1 MGVPENVNF
10 QIGVLLKDE
19 AWSLFEKKV
28 GDSIKA
34 DMRSV
39 AEAVC
44 EECACLPL
52 VILAVGGA
60 LMKKSKREWKDA
72 LQQLR
77 NSTAKN
83 IPRWSTKVYSP
94 IEFSYNNLEHADA
107 KSIFLLC
114 CLFGEDVEISI
125 DNLVRYGVGLRLLQ
139 GVDTMEEARNR
150 AHVLVTTLKTSSLLL
165 DGSEKDLVKM
175 HDVTR
180 DFAIWIASKEEDTKF
195 LVKDGVRFWP
205 DEDEY
210 KQCKAISL
218 RFNNDCVLPND
229 LECSEL
235 HTLML
240 EFHNLSSEVPSNFF
254 KGMEKLEVLQLRDM
268 QISELPSSLKNLRML
283 CLYNCKLVKV
293 AFLKEFKKLE
303 ILCIKDSDLRELA
316 PEIGQLTRLRL
327 LDLRDCDKLMIIP
340 SGVISSLSQLEEL
353 YIPNEFDQWE
363 VKDNASLNE
372 LNSLNHI
379 ISLQVF
385 EPLFKSLNRFQIS
398 IGSKLSIWER
408 PSSATRILKVVGFPL
423 KKELNILMEKAEVLY
438 LEDLRENVPKGL
450 CGSVSFREL
459 SLLKVENCKLMIYLF
474 SSAAARSLSQL
485 QKLSVRNCEIMEE
498 IVRDDQEVMDE
509 VIVFDH
515 LKEIELKDL
524 PNFRS
529 FYVNMKK
536 STTRDCNTS
545 TLVQALFND
554 KVAFPALEELKIENL
569 KSLTAIWEGQSQ
581 SLIVKEAQ
589 VSFQSLRSMDVW
601 NCDKLVNVIASNV
614 LPSLQKLEKLKVSKC
629 DSVKEIFAV
638 ERGQLGEKDGVH
650 DEIIVFPQLKYLEL
664 EELPRVETLFN
675 HKVAFPAPE
684 ELYIRELESL
694 TAIWEGQ
701 SQSLLVKEAQVSFQS
716 LRSLDVWECHKLVNV
731 IASNVLPSLKKLE
744 KLNVGSCASV
754 EEIVA
759 VKMGQLR
766 EEDVVHD
773 EIIVF
778 PQLKNLRLE
787 DLPNLKSFTLGS
799 KELEETVDQIIPRV
813 EALFNHKVAFPVLE
827 VLNIG
832 RLESLTAIW
841 EGQSQSLIVK
851 EAQVSFQSLRSMD
864 VWNCDKLVNV
874 IASNAVYRCDSVEEI
889 VAVER
894 GQLGEEDVVHDEII
908 VFPQLKYLKL
918 IGLPNLT
925 SFTHESKEEGE
936 TMDQII
942 PRVEALFNHK
952 VAFPALEELKIENL
966 KSLTAIWE
974 GQSQSLIVKEAQVSF
989 QSLRSMDVWNCDK
1002 LVNVIASN
1010 AVYRC
1015 DSVEEIVAVERG
1027 QLGEEDVV
1035 HDEIIVFPQL
1045 KYLKLIGLPNLTSF
1059 THESKEEGE
1068 TMDQIIPRVEAL
1080 FNHKVAFPALEELK
1094 IENLKSLAAIWEGQY
1109 QSLLVKEAQVSFQS
1123 LRFMTVWGCDKLVN
1137 VIASNEVYRCDSV
1150 DEIIVFNHKV
1160 SLPALEKLT
1169 IEKLQSLRAI
1179 WVDQSQPLEQVKEA
1193 DDFFRCLTDMI
1204 VLRNKKLVNVI
1215 PSNMPLMLQ
1224 NLKQLKVEE
1233 CDSLFSEV
1241 EVLGTVEKG
1250 SPIAEPTINVLPR
1263 LQEMLLEGLPNLVM
1277 YIRLNRKEHFAGR
1290 ICAYSNLIDLH
1301 LSNRDNLENVFSPST
1316 ARYLVH
1322 LQKLKIFNCE
1332 KMEQIVA
1339 IERGEVGEN
1348 KVHDEIIVFPQ
1359 LKYLR
1364 LEKLPN
1370 LKSLCCC
1377 SRGSKKG
1384 EEETVELNIPRVEAL
1399 FNHKVAF
1406 PALEE
1411 LEIRQLESLTAI
1423 WEGQSQSLQVKEAQ
1437 ISFQSLRSMK
1447 VWECHKLVNVI
1458 ASNAVYRCDSVEEIV
1473 VVERGQLGKED
1484 VMHDEIIVFPQLKYL
1499 ELKELPRVETLF
1511 NHKVAFP
1518 ALEELSIIEL
1528 ESLTSLWNDQSHS
1541 LLVNEG
1547 GDSFGVL
1554 KCIEVKRC
1562 NKLVNVIPSDVL
1574 PRLQNLEKLVV
1585 DGCDSL
1591 FSEVEVLGTVEKG
1604 SRIAEPTINVLPRL
1618 QEMLLEGLPNLVMYM
1633 RLNRKEHLAGRICA
1647 YSNLKDLHLSNRDNL
1662 ENVFSPS
1669 TARYLVHL
1677 QKLKIF
1683 NCEKME
1689 QIVAIERG
1697 ELGEVEEN
1705 KVHDEIIVFPQ
1716 LKYLRLEKLPNLKS
1730 FCCCS
1735 RGSKKGEEETVEL
1748 NIPRVEALFNH
1759 KVSLPA
1765 LEELTIEDLE
1775 SLTAIWVD
1783 QSQPLKQVKEAED
1796 SFRRLTDMIVRK
1808 CEKLVNVIPSC
1819 MLPRLQNLKQ
1829 LRVEKCDSL
1838 FSEVEVHGSVE
1849 KGSPTVEPT
1858 IDVLPRLQEMLL
1870 TDLPNLVMYMTLNR
1884 KEHFA
1889 GGICAYSNLTDL
1901 HLSKRDNL
1909 KNVFS
1914 PSTARYLVHLKKLE
1928 VCRCKKMEEIVAIE
1942 RRELEEVGKEDL
1954 VHDEI
1959 IVFSQLKHLELK
1971 NLPNFK
1977 SFCCCTSGS
1986 KKREEE
1992 TVELNISQVEALFNH
2007 KVAFPAL
2014 EELEIIEL
2022 ESLTAIWEGQS
2033 QSLQVKEAQIS
2044 FQSLRSMEVWECHKL
2059 VNVIAS
2065 NVLPSLQKLEKL
2077 KVSECDSVKEIF
2089 AVERGQLG
2097 EKDGVHDE
2105 IIVFPQLKYLELEE
2119 LPRVETLFNHK
2130 VAFPALEELEIIEL
2144 ESLTAIW
2151 EGQSQSLQVKEAQIS
2166 FQSLRSMEV
2175 WECHKLVNVIASNVL
2190 PSLQKLEKLKVSE
2203 CDSVKEIFAVERGQ
2217 LGEKDGVHDEII
2229 VFPQL
2234 KYLELEELPR
2244 VETLFNHKVA
2254 FPALE
2259 ELGIIELKSL
2269 TSLWNDQSHSLLVNE
2284 GGDSF
2289 GVLKCIEVKRCN
2301 KLVNVIPSDVLPRLQ
2316 NLEKLLVDG
2325 CDSVISEA
2333 KVLTV
2338 GKGSPAA
2345 GPTIVLPQLKVMCLM
2360 NPPYSMMYMLQDL
2373 NRKEYS
2379 GRHFAYPNLKE
2390 LRFSKCHSLRNV
2402 FSPFTTKY
2410 LVHLEKLEVT
2420 DCEKMEEIVVVERGQ
2435 LYREEDVVYDEI
2447 IVFPQLKHLTLQQL
2461 PNLNSFCSVCE
2472 FEKEEEIAEQ
2482 NIGRVEALFNYKV
2495 SLPALEELTIEDLQS
2510 LTAIWVDQSQPLEQ
2524 VKEAEDSFGRLTNM
2538 IVHGCEKLVNVIPS
2552 CMLPRLQNLKQL
2564 QVGKCDSLFSEVE
2577 VHGSVE
2583 KGSPTVEPTIDVL
2596 PGLQEMLLRDL
2607 PNLVMYMTLNRKE
2620 HFAGGICA
2628 YSNLTDLH
2636 LSKRDNLKNVF
2647 SPSTARYLVHL
2658 QKLKVCRCEK
2668 MEEIVA
2674 IERGKLEDLVHDE
2687 IIVFPQLK
2695 YLELE
2700 NLPNLKS
2707 FCCCTSGSKK
2717 REEETVELNISQVE
2731 ALFNHKVAFPA
2742 LEELEIRELE
2752 SLTAIWEGQSQ
2763 SLLVKEAQVSF
2774 QSLRSMAVW
2783 ECHKLVNVI
2792 ASNVLPSLQKLEKLK
2807 VSECDSV
2814 EEIVAVERGQLEK
2827 EDIVHD
2833 EIIVFPQLKY
2843 LELNYLKNLK
2853 SFTLG
2858 SKESEETVDQI
2869 IPRVEALFNHKVAFP
2884 ALEELEIRELE
2895 SLTAIWEGQSQS
2907 LQVKEA
2913 QNSFQSLRSM
2923 KVWNCDKLVN
2933 VIASNVLPSLQKLEK
2948 LFVYRCYSVEGI
2960 VEVERGQL
2968 GEEDVV
2974 HDEIV
2979 VFSQLKYLKLYF
2991 LPNLTSFTHESKE
3004 EGETVDQIIPRVEAL
3019 FNHKVAF
3026 PALEKLNIINLE
3038 SLTAIWEGQSQ
3049 SLQVK
3054 EAQISFQSLRS
3065 MRVCEC
3071 HKLVNVI
3078 ASNVLPSLQ
3087 KLEKLEVSECD
3098 SVEEIVA
3105 VERGQLEKE
3114 DIVHDEIIVFPQLKY
3129 LKLKDL
3135 KNLKSFTLGSK
3146 EYEETVDQIIPRVE
3160 ALFNHKVAFP
3170 VLEELDIGRLE
3181 SLTAIWE
3188 GQSQSLIV
3196 KEAQVSF
3203 QSLRSMTVGGCEK
3216 LVNVIA
3222 SNVLPSLQK
3231 LEKLKVSECDSVK
3244 EIFAVERGQL
3254 GEKDGVHDEI
3264 TVFPQLKYLELEELP
3279 RVETLFN
3286 HKVSFPAL
3294 KKLKITKLQSLA
3306 VIWDNQLFLDLR
3318 AQVSQLRFVIVQG
3331 CEKLVNVIPPNA
3343 FPTGLMVFHSL
3354 KYLILSKCNS
3364 LRYVFSFSIARGL
3377 KQLRTLWVVGCSVM
3391 EEIVRSEGEG
3401 EEDDME
3407 EIVFSQLQE
3416 LRLDYLK
3423 NLTCFCGTNNAFKFP
3438 SLEWVYLGKC
3448 PQLQTFTTGCLST
3461 PNKLTIDYEVGEGN
3475 DVIDLNDY
3483 VQQFVRREKG
3493 LAVDESPGDDEDDDD
3508 LNDYVQQFVRREKG
3522 LAVDESEDYDEDYDF
3537 GDDDDDYDCD
3547 DDLDGF
3553 MLGMVRRMMYGR
3565 RRRRRRNKSW

>member
-1068 TMDQIIPRVEAL
+1068 TMDQI
-1080 FNHKVAFPALEELK
+1080 
-1094 IENLKSLAAIWEGQY
+1094 
-1109 QSLLVKEAQVSFQS
+1109 
-1123 LRFMTVWGCDKLVN
+1123 
-1137 VIASNEVYRCDSV
+1137 
-1150 DEIIVFNHKV
+1150 
-1160 SLPALEKLT
+1160 
-1169 IEKLQSLRAI
+1169 
-1179 WVDQSQPLEQVKEA
+1179 
-1193 DDFFRCLTDMI
+1193 
-1204 VLRNKKLVNVI
+1204 
-1215 PSNMPLMLQ
+1215 
-1224 NLKQLKVEE
+1224 
-1233 CDSLFSEV
+1233 
-1241 EVLGTVEKG
+1241 
-1250 SPIAEPTINVLPR
+1250 
-1263 LQEMLLEGLPNLVM
+1263 
-1277 YIRLNRKEHFAGR
+1277 
-1290 ICAYSNLIDLH
+1290 
-1301 LSNRDNLENVFSPST
+1301 
-1316 ARYLVH
+1316 
-1322 LQKLKIFNCE
+1322 
-1332 KMEQIVA
+1332 
-1339 IERGEVGEN
+1339 
-1348 KVHDEIIVFPQ
+1348 
-1359 LKYLR
+1359 
-1364 LEKLPN
+1364 
-1370 LKSLCCC
+1370 
-1377 SRGSKKG
+1377 
-1384 EEETVELNIPRVEAL
+1384 IPRVEAL

-3493 LAVDESPGDDEDDDD
+3493 LAVDESPGDGEGEDDYDDGTDDDEGEDDGNDVIDLNDYVQQLVRREKGLAVDESPGDDEDDDD

>member
-2014 EELEIIEL
+2014 EEL
-2022 ESLTAIWEGQS
+2022 
-2033 QSLQVKEAQIS
+2033 
-2044 FQSLRSMEVWECHKL
+2044 
-2059 VNVIAS
+2059 
-2065 NVLPSLQKLEKL
+2065 
-2077 KVSECDSVKEIF
+2077 
-2089 AVERGQLG
+2089 
-2097 EKDGVHDE
+2097 
-2105 IIVFPQLKYLELEE
+2105 
-2119 LPRVETLFNHK
+2119 
-2130 VAFPALEELEIIEL
+2130 
-2144 ESLTAIW
+2144 
-2151 EGQSQSLQVKEAQIS
+2151 
-2166 FQSLRSMEV
+2166 
-2175 WECHKLVNVIASNVL
+2175 
-2190 PSLQKLEKLKVSE
+2190 
-2203 CDSVKEIFAVERGQ
+2203 
-2217 LGEKDGVHDEII
+2217 
-2229 VFPQL
+2229 
-2234 KYLELEELPR
+2234 
-2244 VETLFNHKVA
+2244 
-2254 FPALE
+2254 
-2259 ELGIIELKSL
+2259 GIIELKSL

-3493 LAVDESPGDDEDDDD
+3493 LAVDESPGDGEGEDDYDDGTDDDEGEDDGNDVIDLNDYVQQLVRREKGLAVDESPGDDEDDDD

>member
-664 EELPRVETLFN
+664 EELPRVET
-675 HKVAFPAPE
+675 
-684 ELYIRELESL
+684 
-694 TAIWEGQ
+694 
-701 SQSLLVKEAQVSFQS
+701 
-716 LRSLDVWECHKLVNV
+716 
-731 IASNVLPSLKKLE
+731 
-744 KLNVGSCASV
+744 
-754 EEIVA
+754 
-759 VKMGQLR
+759 
-766 EEDVVHD
+766 
-773 EIIVF
+773 
-778 PQLKNLRLE
+778 
-787 DLPNLKSFTLGS
+787 
-799 KELEETVDQIIPRV
+799 
-813 EALFNHKVAFPVLE
+813 
-827 VLNIG
+827 
-832 RLESLTAIW
+832 
-841 EGQSQSLIVK
+841 
-851 EAQVSFQSLRSMD
+851 
-864 VWNCDKLVNV
+864 
-874 IASNAVYRCDSVEEI
+874 
-889 VAVER
+889 
-894 GQLGEEDVVHDEII
+894 
-908 VFPQLKYLKL
+908 
-918 IGLPNLT
+918 
-925 SFTHESKEEGE
+925 
-936 TMDQII
+936 
-942 PRVEALFNHK
+942 
-952 VAFPALEELKIENL
+952 
-966 KSLTAIWE
+966 
-974 GQSQSLIVKEAQVSF
+974 
-989 QSLRSMDVWNCDK
+989 
-1002 LVNVIASN
+1002 
-1010 AVYRC
+1010 
-1015 DSVEEIVAVERG
+1015 
-1027 QLGEEDVV
+1027 
-1035 HDEIIVFPQL
+1035 
-1045 KYLKLIGLPNLTSF
+1045 
-1059 THESKEEGE
+1059 
-1068 TMDQIIPRVEAL
+1068 L

-3493 LAVDESPGDDEDDDD
+3493 LAVDESPGDGEGEDDYDDGTDDDEGEDDGNDVIDLNDYVQQLVRREKGLAVDESPGDDEDDDD

>member
-1499 ELKELPRVETLF
+1499 ELKELPRVET
-1511 NHKVAFP
+1511 
-1518 ALEELSIIEL
+1518 
-1528 ESLTSLWNDQSHS
+1528 
-1541 LLVNEG
+1541 
-1547 GDSFGVL
+1547 
-1554 KCIEVKRC
+1554 
-1562 NKLVNVIPSDVL
+1562 
-1574 PRLQNLEKLVV
+1574 
-1585 DGCDSL
+1585 
-1591 FSEVEVLGTVEKG
+1591 
-1604 SRIAEPTINVLPRL
+1604 
-1618 QEMLLEGLPNLVMYM
+1618 
-1633 RLNRKEHLAGRICA
+1633 
-1647 YSNLKDLHLSNRDNL
+1647 
-1662 ENVFSPS
+1662 
-1669 TARYLVHL
+1669 
-1677 QKLKIF
+1677 
-1683 NCEKME
+1683 
-1689 QIVAIERG
+1689 
-1697 ELGEVEEN
+1697 
-1705 KVHDEIIVFPQ
+1705 
-1716 LKYLRLEKLPNLKS
+1716 
-1730 FCCCS
+1730 
-1735 RGSKKGEEETVEL
+1735 
-1748 NIPRVEALFNH
+1748 LFNH

-3493 LAVDESPGDDEDDDD
+3493 LAVDESPGDGEGEDDYDDGTDDDEGEDDGNDVIDLNDYVQQLVRREKGLAVDESPGDDEDDDD

>member
-1518 ALEELSIIEL
+1518 ALEEL
-1528 ESLTSLWNDQSHS
+1528 
-1541 LLVNEG
+1541 
-1547 GDSFGVL
+1547 
-1554 KCIEVKRC
+1554 
-1562 NKLVNVIPSDVL
+1562 
-1574 PRLQNLEKLVV
+1574 
-1585 DGCDSL
+1585 
-1591 FSEVEVLGTVEKG
+1591 
-1604 SRIAEPTINVLPRL
+1604 
-1618 QEMLLEGLPNLVMYM
+1618 
-1633 RLNRKEHLAGRICA
+1633 
-1647 YSNLKDLHLSNRDNL
+1647 
-1662 ENVFSPS
+1662 
-1669 TARYLVHL
+1669 
-1677 QKLKIF
+1677 
-1683 NCEKME
+1683 
-1689 QIVAIERG
+1689 
-1697 ELGEVEEN
+1697 
-1705 KVHDEIIVFPQ
+1705 
-1716 LKYLRLEKLPNLKS
+1716 
-1730 FCCCS
+1730 
-1735 RGSKKGEEETVEL
+1735 
-1748 NIPRVEALFNH
+1748 
-1759 KVSLPA
+1759 
-1765 LEELTIEDLE
+1765 
-1775 SLTAIWVD
+1775 
-1783 QSQPLKQVKEAED
+1783 
-1796 SFRRLTDMIVRK
+1796 
-1808 CEKLVNVIPSC
+1808 
-1819 MLPRLQNLKQ
+1819 
-1829 LRVEKCDSL
+1829 
-1838 FSEVEVHGSVE
+1838 
-1849 KGSPTVEPT
+1849 
-1858 IDVLPRLQEMLL
+1858 
-1870 TDLPNLVMYMTLNR
+1870 
-1884 KEHFA
+1884 
-1889 GGICAYSNLTDL
+1889 
-1901 HLSKRDNL
+1901 
-1909 KNVFS
+1909 
-1914 PSTARYLVHLKKLE
+1914 
-1928 VCRCKKMEEIVAIE
+1928 
-1942 RRELEEVGKEDL
+1942 
-1954 VHDEI
+1954 
-1959 IVFSQLKHLELK
+1959 
-1971 NLPNFK
+1971 
-1977 SFCCCTSGS
+1977 
-1986 KKREEE
+1986 
-1992 TVELNISQVEALFNH
+1992 
-2007 KVAFPAL
+2007 
-2014 EELEIIEL
+2014 EIIEL

-3493 LAVDESPGDDEDDDD
+3493 LAVDESPGDGEGEDDYDDGTDDDEGEDDGNDVIDLNDYVQQLVRREKGLAVDESPGDDEDDDD

>member
-2259 ELGIIELKSL
+2259 EL
-2269 TSLWNDQSHSLLVNE
+2269 
-2284 GGDSF
+2284 
-2289 GVLKCIEVKRCN
+2289 
-2301 KLVNVIPSDVLPRLQ
+2301 
-2316 NLEKLLVDG
+2316 
-2325 CDSVISEA
+2325 
-2333 KVLTV
+2333 
-2338 GKGSPAA
+2338 
-2345 GPTIVLPQLKVMCLM
+2345 
-2360 NPPYSMMYMLQDL
+2360 
-2373 NRKEYS
+2373 
-2379 GRHFAYPNLKE
+2379 
-2390 LRFSKCHSLRNV
+2390 
-2402 FSPFTTKY
+2402 
-2410 LVHLEKLEVT
+2410 
-2420 DCEKMEEIVVVERGQ
+2420 
-2435 LYREEDVVYDEI
+2435 
-2447 IVFPQLKHLTLQQL
+2447 
-2461 PNLNSFCSVCE
+2461 
-2472 FEKEEEIAEQ
+2472 
-2482 NIGRVEALFNYKV
+2482 
-2495 SLPALEELTIEDLQS
+2495 
-2510 LTAIWVDQSQPLEQ
+2510 
-2524 VKEAEDSFGRLTNM
+2524 
-2538 IVHGCEKLVNVIPS
+2538 
-2552 CMLPRLQNLKQL
+2552 
-2564 QVGKCDSLFSEVE
+2564 
-2577 VHGSVE
+2577 
-2583 KGSPTVEPTIDVL
+2583 
-2596 PGLQEMLLRDL
+2596 
-2607 PNLVMYMTLNRKE
+2607 
-2620 HFAGGICA
+2620 
-2628 YSNLTDLH
+2628 
-2636 LSKRDNLKNVF
+2636 
-2647 SPSTARYLVHL
+2647 
-2658 QKLKVCRCEK
+2658 
-2668 MEEIVA
+2668 
-2674 IERGKLEDLVHDE
+2674 
-2687 IIVFPQLK
+2687 
-2695 YLELE
+2695 
-2700 NLPNLKS
+2700 
-2707 FCCCTSGSKK
+2707 
-2717 REEETVELNISQVE
+2717 
-2731 ALFNHKVAFPA
+2731 
-2742 LEELEIRELE
+2742 EIRELE

-3493 LAVDESPGDDEDDDD
+3493 LAVDESPGDGEGEDDYDDGTDDDEGEDDGNDVIDLNDYVQQLVRREKGLAVDESPGDDEDDDD

>member
-1068 TMDQIIPRVEAL
+1068 TMDQI
-1080 FNHKVAFPALEELK
+1080 
-1094 IENLKSLAAIWEGQY
+1094 
-1109 QSLLVKEAQVSFQS
+1109 
-1123 LRFMTVWGCDKLVN
+1123 
-1137 VIASNEVYRCDSV
+1137 
-1150 DEIIVFNHKV
+1150 
-1160 SLPALEKLT
+1160 
-1169 IEKLQSLRAI
+1169 
-1179 WVDQSQPLEQVKEA
+1179 
-1193 DDFFRCLTDMI
+1193 
-1204 VLRNKKLVNVI
+1204 
-1215 PSNMPLMLQ
+1215 
-1224 NLKQLKVEE
+1224 
-1233 CDSLFSEV
+1233 
-1241 EVLGTVEKG
+1241 
-1250 SPIAEPTINVLPR
+1250 
-1263 LQEMLLEGLPNLVM
+1263 
-1277 YIRLNRKEHFAGR
+1277 
-1290 ICAYSNLIDLH
+1290 
-1301 LSNRDNLENVFSPST
+1301 
-1316 ARYLVH
+1316 
-1322 LQKLKIFNCE
+1322 
-1332 KMEQIVA
+1332 
-1339 IERGEVGEN
+1339 
-1348 KVHDEIIVFPQ
+1348 
-1359 LKYLR
+1359 
-1364 LEKLPN
+1364 
-1370 LKSLCCC
+1370 
-1377 SRGSKKG
+1377 
-1384 EEETVELNIPRVEAL
+1384 
-1399 FNHKVAF
+1399 
-1406 PALEE
+1406 
-1411 LEIRQLESLTAI
+1411 
-1423 WEGQSQSLQVKEAQ
+1423 
-1437 ISFQSLRSMK
+1437 
-1447 VWECHKLVNVI
+1447 
-1458 ASNAVYRCDSVEEIV
+1458 
-1473 VVERGQLGKED
+1473 
-1484 VMHDEIIVFPQLKYL
+1484 
-1499 ELKELPRVETLF
+1499 
-1511 NHKVAFP
+1511 
-1518 ALEELSIIEL
+1518 
-1528 ESLTSLWNDQSHS
+1528 
-1541 LLVNEG
+1541 
-1547 GDSFGVL
+1547 
-1554 KCIEVKRC
+1554 
-1562 NKLVNVIPSDVL
+1562 
-1574 PRLQNLEKLVV
+1574 
-1585 DGCDSL
+1585 
-1591 FSEVEVLGTVEKG
+1591 
-1604 SRIAEPTINVLPRL
+1604 
-1618 QEMLLEGLPNLVMYM
+1618 
-1633 RLNRKEHLAGRICA
+1633 
-1647 YSNLKDLHLSNRDNL
+1647 
-1662 ENVFSPS
+1662 
-1669 TARYLVHL
+1669 
-1677 QKLKIF
+1677 
-1683 NCEKME
+1683 
-1689 QIVAIERG
+1689 
-1697 ELGEVEEN
+1697 
-1705 KVHDEIIVFPQ
+1705 
-1716 LKYLRLEKLPNLKS
+1716 
-1730 FCCCS
+1730 
-1735 RGSKKGEEETVEL
+1735 
-1748 NIPRVEALFNH
+1748 IPRVEALFNH

-3493 LAVDESPGDDEDDDD
+3493 LAVDESPGDGEGEDDYDDGTDDDEGEDDGNDVIDLNDYVQQLVRREKGLAVDESPGDDEDDDD

>member
-1759 KVSLPA
+1759 KV
-1765 LEELTIEDLE
+1765 
-1775 SLTAIWVD
+1775 
-1783 QSQPLKQVKEAED
+1783 
-1796 SFRRLTDMIVRK
+1796 
-1808 CEKLVNVIPSC
+1808 
-1819 MLPRLQNLKQ
+1819 
-1829 LRVEKCDSL
+1829 
-1838 FSEVEVHGSVE
+1838 
-1849 KGSPTVEPT
+1849 
-1858 IDVLPRLQEMLL
+1858 
-1870 TDLPNLVMYMTLNR
+1870 
-1884 KEHFA
+1884 
-1889 GGICAYSNLTDL
+1889 
-1901 HLSKRDNL
+1901 
-1909 KNVFS
+1909 
-1914 PSTARYLVHLKKLE
+1914 
-1928 VCRCKKMEEIVAIE
+1928 
-1942 RRELEEVGKEDL
+1942 
-1954 VHDEI
+1954 
-1959 IVFSQLKHLELK
+1959 
-1971 NLPNFK
+1971 
-1977 SFCCCTSGS
+1977 
-1986 KKREEE
+1986 
-1992 TVELNISQVEALFNH
+1992 
-2007 KVAFPAL
+2007 AFPAL

-3493 LAVDESPGDDEDDDD
+3493 LAVDESPGDGEGEDDYDDGTDDDEGEDDGNDVIDLNDYVQQLVRREKGLAVDESPGDDEDDDD